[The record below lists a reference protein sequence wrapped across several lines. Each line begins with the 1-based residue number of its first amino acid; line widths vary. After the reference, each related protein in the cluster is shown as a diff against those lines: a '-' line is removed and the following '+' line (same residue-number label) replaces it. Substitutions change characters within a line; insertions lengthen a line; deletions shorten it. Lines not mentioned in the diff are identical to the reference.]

1 MSEMSLRLQIQQIE
15 EMKQYIDLCQTE
27 MRVMNDQ
34 VASIMNYLRKE
45 GLPKEIADKFE
56 GELYMGKVNYDLEKL
71 TWRLRDRD
79 YRYLENVQQKLQN
92 AINQ

>member
-27 MRVMNDQ
+27 MRVMKDQ
-34 VASIMNYLRKE
+34 VASLRNE

-56 GELYMGKVNYDLEKL
+56 GELYMGKVNYDLENL

-79 YRYLENVQQKLQN
+79 YLYLENVQQKLQN
-92 AINQ
+92 ALNQ